1 MWLIFGSV
9 NLISEHKN
17 LGKKVFFK
25 DIILVIGA
33 DPIMSLTILGN
44 VLVIHRC

>member
-1 MWLIFGSV
+1 MWLILGSV
-9 NLISEHKN
+9 NFISEHKN
-17 LGKKVFFK
+17 LLEKVFFT